1 MKNRIIVF
9 ANQKGGVGKSTL
21 CLLLANYLNWK
32 KENVCII
39 DTDLQQTIAGIRKDD
54 KEFYGDTEPY
64 AIQGF
69 DISTPD
75 VMQQLMNNSK
85 QLDGYVLMD
94 APGNMNQDGLI
105 PMFTN
110 ADYIIC
116 PFRYDKVSLSSTGDF
131 VRALQMIRQAS
142 PEMKGQILFIPNNI
156 NRKGNLE
163 EKKMWKQ
170 VADMFNMIGTV
181 LPPIPSRAA
190 LERINS
196 YDITPS
202 QRELVK
208 DAFEGLINITNRKE
222 D

>member
-1 MKNRIIVF
+1 MENKVIVF

-21 CLLLANYLNWK
+21 SLLLGCYLNWK

-39 DTDLQQTIAGIRKDD
+39 DTDLQQTIVGIRKDD
-54 KEFYGDTEPY
+54 LEFYGDAAPY
-64 AIQGF
+64 DIRGF
-69 DISTPD
+69 DIGTPE
-75 VMQQLMNNSK
+75 VMQDLMESCRNI
-85 QLDGYVLMD
+85 DGFVLMD

-116 PFRYDKVSLSSTGDF
+116 PFRYDKATLASTGDF
-131 VRALQMIRQAS
+131 VRALQKIRQVS
-142 PEMKGQILFIPNNI
+142 STMKAQILFIPNNI

-196 YDITPS
+196 FEITSS
-202 QRELVK
+202 QRELVR
-208 DAFEGLINITNRKE
+208 DTFEKIISITKGE
-222 D
+222 

>member
-1 MKNRIIVF
+1 MKSQVIVF

-21 CLLLANYLNWK
+21 SLLLGNYLNWK
-32 KENVCII
+32 KEKVCII
-39 DTDLQQTIAGIRKDD
+39 DTDLQQTVVGIRKDD
-54 KEFYGDTEPY
+54 LEFYSDAAPY

-69 DISTPD
+69 DISTPE
-75 VMQQLMNNSK
+75 VMQQLMDNSREFE
-85 QLDGYVLMD
+85 GYVLMD
-94 APGNMNQDGLI
+94 APGNMNQDGLV

-116 PFRYDKVSLSSTGDF
+116 PFRYDKATLSSTGDF
-131 VRALQMIRQAS
+131 VRALQKIRQAY
-142 PEMKGQILFIPNNI
+142 PQMKAQILFIPNNI

-170 VADMFNMIGTV
+170 VADMFNMIGLV

-196 YDITPS
+196 YDITSS
-202 QRELVK
+202 QRELVRET
-208 DAFEGLINITNRKE
+208 FEKIINTTKGE
-222 D
+222 

>member
-54 KEFYGDTEPY
+54 KEFYSDTEPY

-69 DISTPD
+69 DISTPE

-142 PEMKGQILFIPNNI
+142 PEMKGQMEEVSKILPW
-156 NRKGNLE
+156 R
-163 EKKMWKQ
+163 
-170 VADMFNMIGTV
+170 
-181 LPPIPSRAA
+181 
-190 LERINS
+190 
-196 YDITPS
+196 
-202 QRELVK
+202 
-208 DAFEGLINITNRKE
+208 GLILMISPLPSE
-222 D
+222 SW

>member
-1 MKNRIIVF
+1 MKNRIVVF

-32 KENVCII
+32 RKNVCII
-39 DTDLQQTIAGIRKDD
+39 DTDLQQTIAGIRNDD

-69 DISTPD
+69 DISTPE

-105 PMFTN
+105 PMFTH

-131 VRALQMIRQAS
+131 VRALQMIR
-142 PEMKGQILFIPNNI
+142 QILFIPNNI

-208 DAFEGLINITNRKE
+208 DAFEGLISITNGKE
-222 D
+222 K

>member
-1 MKNRIIVF
+1 MKNRVIVF

-21 CLLLANYLNWK
+21 SLLLGNYMNWK

-39 DTDLQQTIAGIRKDD
+39 DTDLQQTVVGIRKDD
-54 KEFYGDTEPY
+54 LEFYSDAAPY
-64 AIQGF
+64 DIRGF
-69 DISTPD
+69 DIGTPE
-75 VMQQLMNNSK
+75 VMQDLMDNCRNIE
-85 QLDGYVLMD
+85 GFVLMD

-110 ADYIIC
+110 ADFIIC
-116 PFRYDKVSLSSTGDF
+116 PFRYDKATLASTGDF
-131 VRALQMIRQAS
+131 VRALQKIRQVS
-142 PEMKGQILFIPNNI
+142 STMKAQILFIPNNI

-196 YDITPS
+196 YEITSS
-202 QRELVK
+202 QRELVR
-208 DAFEGLINITNRKE
+208 DTFEKIISITKGE
-222 D
+222 

>member
-1 MKNRIIVF
+1 MKNRVIVF

-21 CLLLANYLNWK
+21 SLLLGNYLNWK

-39 DTDLQQTIAGIRKDD
+39 DTDLQQTIVGIRKDD
-54 KEFYGDTEPY
+54 LEFYSDAAPY
-64 AIQGF
+64 DIRGF
-69 DISTPD
+69 DIGTPE
-75 VMQQLMNNSK
+75 VMQDLMDRCRNIE
-85 QLDGYVLMD
+85 GFVLMD

-110 ADYIIC
+110 ADFIIC
-116 PFRYDKVSLSSTGDF
+116 PFRYDKATLASTGDF
-131 VRALQMIRQAS
+131 VRALQKIRQVS
-142 PEMKGQILFIPNNI
+142 STMKAQILFIPNNI

-196 YDITPS
+196 YEITSS
-202 QRELVK
+202 QRELVR
-208 DAFEGLINITNRKE
+208 DTFEKIISITKGE
-222 D
+222 

>member
-1 MKNRIIVF
+1 MENRIIVF

-21 CLLLANYLNWK
+21 SLLLGNYLNWK
-32 KENVCII
+32 KERVCII
-39 DTDLQQTIAGIRKDD
+39 DTDLQQTITGIRKDD
-54 KEFYGDTEPY
+54 VEFYGDAEPY

-69 DISTPD
+69 DISTPE
-75 VMQQLMNNSK
+75 VMQQLMDNSREFE
-85 QLDGYVLMD
+85 GYVLMD
-94 APGNMNQDGLI
+94 APGNMNQDGLV

-116 PFRYDKVSLSSTGDF
+116 PFRYDKATLSSTGDF
-131 VRALQMIRQAS
+131 VRALQKIRQAY
-142 PEMKGQILFIPNNI
+142 PQMKAQILFIPNNI

-170 VADMFNMIGTV
+170 VADMFNMIGLV

-196 YDITPS
+196 YDITSS
-202 QRELVK
+202 QRELVRET
-208 DAFEGLINITNRKE
+208 FEKIINTTKGE
-222 D
+222 

>member
-1 MKNRIIVF
+1 MSIP
-9 ANQKGGVGKSTL
+9 
-21 CLLLANYLNWK
+21 
-32 KENVCII
+32 
-39 DTDLQQTIAGIRKDD
+39 IRVIN
-54 KEFYGDTEPY
+54 E
-64 AIQGF
+64 
-69 DISTPD
+69 S
-75 VMQQLMNNSK
+75 NSYK
-85 QLDGYVLMD
+85 
-94 APGNMNQDGLI
+94 PMNQIMIIINADSMI

-196 YDITPS
+196 YDITSS

-208 DAFEGLINITNRKE
+208 DAFEGLISITNGKE
-222 D
+222 K

>member
-1 MKNRIIVF
+1 MKNRIVVF

-32 KENVCII
+32 RKNVCII
-39 DTDLQQTIAGIRKDD
+39 DTDLQQTIAGIRNDD

-69 DISTPD
+69 DISTPE

-105 PMFTN
+105 PMFTH

-131 VRALQMIRQAS
+131 VRALQMIR
-142 PEMKGQILFIPNNI
+142 
-156 NRKGNLE
+156 
-163 EKKMWKQ
+163 

-208 DAFEGLINITNRKE
+208 DAFEGLISITNGKE
-222 D
+222 K